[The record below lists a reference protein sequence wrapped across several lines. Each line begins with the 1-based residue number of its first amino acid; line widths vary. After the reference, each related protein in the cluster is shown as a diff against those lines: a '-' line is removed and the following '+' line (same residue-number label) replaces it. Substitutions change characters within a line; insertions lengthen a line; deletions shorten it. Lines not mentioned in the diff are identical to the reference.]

1 MIFILENNELIV
13 VRTNSD
19 DSGSYKCEAYNAY
32 SSDEKTV
39 NITIEG
45 ILYKTCFAGSKLA
58 ILKIFGLLPK
68 ADK

>member
-45 ILYKTCFAGSKLA
+45 IHYVKCVLLA
-58 ILKIFGLLPK
+58 
-68 ADK
+68 